1 MTKHKGEDYKISAV
15 QYYLE
20 NNTSYVITCEIFK
33 CSERSLKRW
42 IEKYN
47 KKKSIKRYNRKSV
60 SYKITKEQVNYAL
73 NLLKKNE
80 QISMDELAKSIKD
93 KFKDFNITPQHL
105 GKVIRDNNKTRKRT
119 RHKHFPKTRYK
130 KPIDQKTEL
139 DKFYKEINKYSLN
152 KIISIDETSIKPSMI
167 KEYSRCDLG
176 QRCIVKTDDNIVFQK
191 FTLVVAMSNSKC
203 IGYQLYEK
211 GGMTKERMNEFLDK
225 FVFKKYKNHLI
236 ILDNARSHQNKYIKD
251 AITKSGNDYLYSVPY
266 TPKTNAIEMFFNQ
279 LKHYLKLNKKVMKYN
294 ELKNEIKIAIGKI
307 KSENY
312 KNYFDHAYKKKESRT
327 VRKEST
333 RKRKPKKYK

>member
-1 MTKHKGEDYKISAV
+1 
-15 QYYLE
+15 
-20 NNTSYVITCEIFK
+20 
-33 CSERSLKRW
+33 
-42 IEKYN
+42 
-47 KKKSIKRYNRKSV
+47 
-60 SYKITKEQVNYAL
+60 
-73 NLLKKNE
+73 
-80 QISMDELAKSIKD
+80 MDELAKSIKD

-130 KPIDQKTEL
+130 KPIDQKIEL
-139 DKFYKEINKYSLN
+139 DRFYKEINKHSLN

-312 KNYFDHAYKKKESRT
+312 KNYFNHAYKKKELRT

-333 RKRKPKKYK
+333 RKRTLKKYK